1 MINKKTKSFGVVL
14 LSILMIFSLVIFT
27 ACEPLDPADPP
38 SNPPAN
44 IYTKENA
51 ITVLTNAS
59 TLMKQSAPQTSPIE
73 IGVEPM
79 TEYKGIDG
87 WKVNS
92 VDFVHKG
99 GGYSDRNSIA
109 RHCDMFKEIL
119 DENLININE
128 DYRAFDARNSIEFDR
143 QQYVYLKSKFE
154 DNKMVLFIRMYKNGY
169 GSSVSSSIVPVVTR
183 YLITFN
189 NELEVKNV
197 VKEEKSF
204 IRDTYHESWGLDVFY
219 YANSTCYW
227 TATSFETTDDITEV
241 GAIYAQLFNSLNA
254 ELLANV
260 KQSNEYPDIDEYV
273 NYLI

>member
-27 ACEPLDPADPP
+27 ACEPLDPANPP
-38 SNPPAN
+38 SNPPSTNQPAN

-87 WKVNS
+87 WEVNS
-92 VDFVHKG
+92 VNFVHKG

-119 DENLININE
+119 EENLININE
-128 DYRAFDARNSIEFDR
+128 DYRAFNAQNSYEFQKR
-143 QQYVYLKSKFE
+143 SKVYLKIKFE
-154 DNKMVLFIRMYKNGY
+154 DNKMVLFIRMYKIN
-169 GSSVSSSIVPVVTR
+169 
-183 YLITFN
+183 
-189 NELEVKNV
+189 
-197 VKEEKSF
+197 
-204 IRDTYHESWGLDVFY
+204 
-219 YANSTCYW
+219 
-227 TATSFETTDDITEV
+227 
-241 GAIYAQLFNSLNA
+241 
-254 ELLANV
+254 
-260 KQSNEYPDIDEYV
+260 
-273 NYLI
+273 